1 MAVRGLCFATA
12 SYQWQ
17 CNSGP
22 SRTREQDLISRVLMG
37 RSTMR
42 SGSGI
47 PRTAH
52 CSYCFASRALRPD
65 LQYNEDTSFTGQS
78 AQAKSATHDGTKCP
92 EILGPTDHRTRP
104 SPTLMRDTYEKACH
118 NTINERHTSWLRN
131 RTRVVGS
138 ATVQQT
144 SLSKRWCVVGTRPGR
159 MSTEQSSGTEP
170 VMVVE
175 KNSFL
180 FGAVYAT

>member
-1 MAVRGLCFATA
+1 MWRPTIGGPNHRTGECHSGMEACLMAVRGLCFATA

-52 CSYCFASRALRPD
+52 CSHCFASRSLRPD
-65 LQYNEDTSFTGQS
+65 LQHNEDTSFTGQS
-78 AQAKSATHDGTKCP
+78 AQAKSATHDGTKCSDP
-92 EILGPTDHRTRP
+92 RIIGLALPLHSCETHTRRRA
-104 SPTLMRDTYEKACH
+104 T
-118 NTINERHTSWLRN
+118 
-131 RTRVVGS
+131 TRS
-138 ATVQQT
+138 QNATPAG
-144 SLSKRWCVVGTRPGR
+144 C
-159 MSTEQSSGTEP
+159 GTEHATRAVP
-170 VMVVE
+170 LFSKLLPLSDGAWQERDRVE
-175 KNSFL
+175 
-180 FGAVYAT
+180 